1 MGGSPLDGPGKKGE
15 EAFAEFLSKAY
26 SEIARVFKDRKM
38 EQFENMAKAA
48 DSNFQSLRQA
58 AFSRAKDCKSASSLT
73 EAVEDDVVS
82 MQSAFIKE
90 YQSKEMDDDGFFT
103 GMMYDFRQVKY
114 RLALYRGFI
123 GALGAARAALEK
135 AGKEDAVKAAKDAGM
150 REVEA
155 AKEEYRKYVTEY
167 DQVASKLGNGD
178 ITDVSSTIMRYFD
191 LSHEALVLEVPN
203 KSSENPRDRIL
214 RLTGSKEGELSN
226 LRSKAY
232 HAKSV
237 ELEKLAAAATI
248 AFNTYRGAFAAL
260 FVISELG

>member
-26 SEIARVFKDRKM
+26 GEIARVFKDRKM

-90 YQSKEMDDDGFFT
+90 YQSKEMDDDGLFT

-114 RLALYRGFI
+114 RLSLYRGYV
-123 GALGAARAALEK
+123 GALGAARL
-135 AGKEDAVKAAKDAGM
+135 AGKADAAKDACM

-155 AKEEYRKYVTEY
+155 AKEEYRKYANEY
-167 DQVASKLGNGD
+167 DQLASKAGNDD

-232 HAKSV
+232 HAKNA

-260 FVISELG
+260 FVISEMG